1 MFQGQYHA
9 HPYGGQ
15 SACYSTY
22 YSALTSFTEINCSI
36 QVPNTGPNPQLE
48 GLEEFWVGVSG
59 PHQCLTLRRLIHARR
74 YRSQK
79 GWTCPGPG
87 SHHFPRVRGGGVIAL
102 FFLPAGRIA
111 CERHG
116 SIDPRYC
123 LTLNTLA
130 DNAKPG
136 MPQPRDPGAALGMTD
151 EEA

>member
-111 CERHG
+111 CERHRTLS
-116 SIDPRYC
+116 SIGVSDFKDAHRQCEAWY
-123 LTLNTLA
+123 
-130 DNAKPG
+130 
-136 MPQPRDPGAALGMTD
+136 AAAERSRCSIGD
-151 EEA
+151 DG